1 MKLKIVGAGSIG
13 CHMAHAARQL
23 GWDVLLCDIDPK
35 AITRAEEQT
44 FPQRY
49 GCWDD
54 KITTCLSKDVI
65 PQRFDLVIIG
75 TPPITHLELAINEL
89 RQSPKAILIE
99 KPICEPESAIYSDFL
114 KAIKSTS
121 TLCFV
126 GYDHVVSESMEFLA
140 KKISGLNQ
148 IGTRT
153 IDVEF
158 KESWNGILAAH
169 PWLDSPKDSYLAY
182 SKLGGGALCEH
193 SHGINL
199 WLYLARLLDLGDVVE
214 VSASF
219 DYVKKNG
226 VDYDQLSSLTLL
238 TEKGIVGRCIQDMFS
253 IPTLKNALV
262 QLKDDSTMRWFCEA
276 SQGRDRVV
284 LNKKQEK
291 KEYLFQK
298 SRPDDFIREL
308 SHIQQVIQNRD
319 RNSPIRIEAGIETMS
334 IINAAFK
341 SADTKKVVTVEPNWR
356 LELN

>member
-1 MKLKIVGAGSIG
+1 MKLKILGAGSIG

-35 AITRAEEQT
+35 AITRAEELI

-49 GCWDD
+49 GRWDN
-54 KITTCLSKDVI
+54 KITTSLSKDVL

-75 TPPITHLELAINEL
+75 TPPATHLELAINEL
-89 RQSPKAILIE
+89 KQNPKAILIE
-99 KPICEPESAIYSDFL
+99 KPLCEPDSEIYKDFL
-114 KAIKSTS
+114 KEIKSAS

-126 GYDHVVSESMEFLA
+126 GYDHVVSESMEFLTT
-140 KKISGLNQ
+140 KISERGQ
-148 IGTRT
+148 IATRT

-199 WLYLARLLDLGDVVE
+199 WLYLAKLLGLGDVVE

-219 DYVKKNG
+219 DYIKKDG
-226 VDYDQLSSLTLL
+226 VAYDRLSSLTLL

-253 IPTLKNALV
+253 IPTFKNALV
-262 QLKDDSTMRWFCEA
+262 QLDDDSTMQWFCEA

-284 LNKKQEK
+284 LQKEREK
-291 KEYLFQK
+291 KEYSFQK

-308 SHIQQVIQNRD
+308 SHIYQAIQTGD
-319 RNSPIRIEAGIETMS
+319 CNSPIKIEAGLETMS
-334 IINAAFK
+334 VINAAFK
-341 SADTKKVVTVEPNWR
+341 SAETKKVVTVESNWK
-356 LELN
+356 